1 MNAKMRK
8 FELIVFDWDGTLMDS
23 AATIVHAI
31 QSASRDLGQPVP
43 DDATARH
50 VIGLGL
56 EEALRHVAP
65 NLPTTDYPKMAER
78 YRHHYFTRNHELFLF
93 EGVREL
99 LDELEAQGFTLAV
112 ATGKSRAGLDHALDH
127 FGLRP
132 RFRALRTADQC
143 LSKPHPQMLFELMEA
158 LGTTPERTLMVGD
171 TTHDLQMAQN
181 AGTASVGVSYGA
193 HPEVALRAL
202 KPLACVDSVAE
213 LRQWFQK
220 TNVRL

>member
-1 MNAKMRK
+1 MPK
-8 FELIVFDWDGTLMDS
+8 FDLIVFDWDGTLMDS

-56 EEALRHVAP
+56 EDALRHVAP
-65 NLPTTDYPKMAER
+65 NLPATQYPEMAER
-78 YRHHYFTRNHELFLF
+78 YRHHYFSRSHELFLF

-99 LDELEAQGFTLAV
+99 LIELAEQGVTLAV
-112 ATGKSRAGLDHALDH
+112 ATGKSQQGLDRALDH

-132 RFRALRTADQC
+132 SFQALRCADQC
-143 LSKPHPQMLFELMEA
+143 PSKPHPQMLFELMEE
-158 LGTTPERTLMVGD
+158 LGRQPEHTLMIGD

-193 HPEVALRAL
+193 HPAASLRAL
-202 KPLACVDSVAE
+202 APLVCVDSVAA
-213 LRQWFQK
+213 LRQFFRSQ
-220 TNVRL
+220 VSDDR